1 MVLSRLDNGIVAQ
14 HSTTVHSYTPGHAPP
29 PPKRSEK
36 CVLAKRVPIIA
47 PIRQLYRVQSVALAY
62 TAGIK
67 FFTLFNLKN
76 M

>member
-14 HSTTVHSYTPGHAPP
+14 GAMAPP

-36 CVLAKRVPIIA
+36 YVLAKRVPIIA

-76 M
+76 MWS

>member
-14 HSTTVHSYTPGHAPP
+14 HSTTVHSHTPGHAPP
-29 PPKRSEK
+29 KRSEK
-36 CVLAKRVPIIA
+36 YVLAKRVPIIA